1 MPTTPLLGSYGDI
14 SASQIAQAASALVP
28 SGVVLSFAGA
38 TAPGGWLLC
47 DGSLINRTTY
57 ATLFAAIGI
66 AHGSGDGSTTFA
78 LPNYAGR
85 FLRGRANGSA
95 NDPDRAGRTAAASG
109 GATGDNVGSVQG
121 NATAKNGLSVTNN
134 TVTTFSTNTDHTHS
148 GWTNVAN
155 VPSSNVSG
163 PSNATALSGSAD
175 SAVNPQANS
184 GGHSHSFTTYGV
196 NSNAAHAH
204 SVTSNVVLNIGN
216 NETRPTNAY
225 VNYIIKI

>member
-1 MPTTPLLGSYGDI
+1 MPNVSILGSYGDL

-57 ATLFAAIGI
+57 ATLFAAIGT

-95 NDPDRAGRTAAASG
+95 NDPDRASRTAAASG
-109 GATGDNVGSVQG
+109 GLTGDNVGSVQT
-121 NATAKNGLSVTNN
+121 NATRKNSLAVSGSFAPAIHNHFGSYGRGGDAVGRFLSFGGFAAT
-134 TVTTFSTNTDHTHS
+134 STNSHWVNTEDEA
-148 GWTNVAN
+148 GKRVL
-155 VPSSNVSG
+155 G
-163 PSNATALSGSAD
+163 PW
-175 SAVNPQANS
+175 NS
-184 GGHSHSFTTYGV
+184 GALTVDASI
-196 NSNAAHAH
+196 
-204 SVTSNVVLNIGN
+204 TSDTRQGASSPAISDGD
-216 NETRPTNAY
+216 NETRPLNAY